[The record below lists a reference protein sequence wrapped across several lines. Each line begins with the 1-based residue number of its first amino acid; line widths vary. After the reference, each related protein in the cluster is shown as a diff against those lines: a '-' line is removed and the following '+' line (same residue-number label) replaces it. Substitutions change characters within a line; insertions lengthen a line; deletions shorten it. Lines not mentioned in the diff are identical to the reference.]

1 MIRLTERRLKA
12 MMIAAGALT
21 LGAASTAVGM
31 AATSGGHAGAAG
43 QAAARSHGVALGPV
57 STGATRMAT
66 TADPFLCVA
75 YAHTWGICIGP
86 PTN

>member
-12 MMIAAGALT
+12 MTIAATTLA
-21 LGAASTAVGM
+21 LGAASVAVGM
-31 AATSGGHAGAAG
+31 AATAGGHAGASRG
-43 QAAARSHGVALGPV
+43 AAVPAHELAFGPLAPV
-57 STGATRMAT
+57 GTRMAA

-86 PTN
+86 PTS